1 MSIHEQILDFVQNIV
16 IVQQY
21 GLLAV
26 FFVHMIPSFFF
37 VQEGIDAAATL
48 TGFSPI
54 SIVIFAMIGGTV
66 GDFIWY
72 YVGRYSYRKIKKRE
86 KMESIDIVRHYK
98 KFAFLYAAF
107 PGGEVLMVYAGIRRF
122 NVRQIL
128 PFVAISNIL
137 RSSITVSAVIGLLTL
152 PDFLA
157 QIF

>member
-1 MSIHEQILDFVQNIV
+1 MGLVDQILDFVQNIV
-16 IVQQY
+16 VVQQY

-48 TGFSPI
+48 IGFSPI
-54 SIVIFAMIGGTV
+54 SIIIFAIIGGTI

-86 KMESIDIVRHYK
+86 KMKSVDIVRHYK

-107 PGGEVLMVYAGIRRF
+107 PGGEALMVYAGIRRY

-128 PFVAISNIL
+128 PYVAFSNLL
-137 RSSITVSAVIGLLTL
+137 RSAITVSIVIGLLTL